1 MAVYS
6 ELYDYILTMIETE
19 LSPGS
24 KLPGARKIGERFSC
38 SLPKVQAVL
47 DSLEQSG
54 VVESRERSGTYVREK
69 YFDNI
74 LPHTIACSAFVN
86 SIYSEHKQQLRKEFP
101 AMHLSGTFKKGGVE
115 IFSSFTILTR
125 QNEYQDLSEIFAE
138 CFPDSQAEFYMEA
151 VKPFV
156 IDGKLCAVPIIFSPQ
171 LLWYNPE
178 IFNAAG
184 APLPANNW
192 GESEFFTAIRTL
204 HRSIAGRR
212 IINYSPRFN
221 HWIGFILA
229 SGGILFD
236 KNMPDPVLADSLQ
249 TLGACLKYVN
259 LLRELDLVEDY
270 DDNPAYSFA
279 QGKLAMFVGFR
290 QSSYSFREH
299 GINFE
304 PQAVYMPNLGG
315 RENHQGAAVIAFR
328 KEFRNKEKIKN
339 LLKFWLSPA
348 IQENLGKE
356 GYGVPFRKVSAQNT
370 LDPMRIP
377 DKYMLEKMPPLNSNY
392 HIHSEELGAIIQKA
406 SNLLNAQRPENL
418 PHFLHEMATAM
429 RFIYKINQ

>member
-6 ELYDYILTMIETE
+6 ELYDYILSMIETE
-19 LSPGS
+19 LPPGS

-54 VVESRERSGTYVREK
+54 VVESRERSGTYVREN
-69 YFDNI
+69 YQNNV
-74 LPHTIACSAFVN
+74 LLHNVACSKFVQ
-86 SIYSEHKQQLRKEFP
+86 SLYPEHKKMFRQEFP
-101 AMHLSGTFKKGGVE
+101 DLHLSGNFRTGGVE

-125 QNEYQDLSEIFAE
+125 QQEYQDLSEIFSE
-138 CFPDSQAEFYMEA
+138 CFPESQAEFYMEA
-151 VKPFV
+151 VKPFI
-156 IDGKLCAVPIIFSPQ
+156 IDGKLCAVPLIFSPQ
-171 LLWYNPE
+171 LLWFNPA

-184 APLPANNW
+184 TPLPANNW
-192 GESEFFTAIRTL
+192 GESEFFTAMRTL
-204 HRSIAGRR
+204 HRTIAGRR
-212 IINYSPRFN
+212 IINYSPQFN

-259 LLRELDLVEDY
+259 LLRELDLVEDF
-270 DDNPAYSFA
+270 DDNPTRSFA

-290 QSSYSFREH
+290 QSSYQFREY

-315 RENHQGAAVIAFR
+315 RENHQGAALIAFR
-328 KEFRNKEKIKN
+328 KEFRNKEKIKK
-339 LLKFWLSPA
+339 LLNFWLSPE
-348 IQENLGKE
+348 IQENLGLE
-356 GYGVPFRKVSAQNT
+356 GYGIPFRKESAGKT
-370 LDPMRIP
+370 LDPMKSP
-377 DKYMLEKMPPLNSNY
+377 DKYLLEKMPPLSSNY
-392 HIHSEELGAIIQKA
+392 HIHSEEMGAVIQRA

-418 PHFLHEMATAM
+418 PHFLHDLATTM
-429 RFIYKINQ
+429 RFLHKINQ